1 MTKDKIEPFQ
11 RFAIY
16 YAPEDG
22 PLYRFA
28 SKWLGWDASAGREIA
43 QPVVEGLPRPIA
55 EITETP
61 RKYGFHATIKPPF
74 RLADGKCAE
83 DLACEVERLAR
94 TQPPI
99 TLDGLEL
106 SQLGRFL
113 ALTPI
118 GDQQELMKMADRF
131 VKSLDTYRKQSTEND
146 LIKRRKAGLS
156 DRQLANL
163 HEWGYPYVL
172 QDFRFHMTL
181 TGRMPKAELTK
192 THKALTP
199 LLAPLLPK
207 PFTLDSLCLFGEAA
221 DGRFHLIQRYA
232 LTGVSDINQ

>member
-11 RFAIY
+11 RFAVY
-16 YAPEDG
+16 YTPEAG

-28 SKWLGWDASAGREIA
+28 SKWLGWDASAGREVA
-43 QPVVEGLPRPIA
+43 PPVVEDLPRPIA
-55 EITETP
+55 EITEIP

-83 DLACEVERLAR
+83 DLAHEVERLAR
-94 TQPPI
+94 SQPPV

-106 SQLGRFL
+106 SRLGRFL

-131 VKSLDTYRKQSTEND
+131 VKSLDTYRRKPTED
-146 LIKRRKAGLS
+146 ELIKRRKAGLS

-163 HEWGYPYVL
+163 QEWGYPYVL
-172 QDFRFHMTL
+172 QDYHFHMTL
-181 TGRMPKAELTK
+181 TGRMPKAELAK
-192 THKALTP
+192 TQKTLAP

-221 DGRFHLIQRYA
+221 DGRFHLIQRHA
-232 LTGVSDINQ
+232 LSGVSDINQ